1 MRIIIKR
8 RSDIVKFAERLRQ
21 QRIVNGY
28 NQTYIAKY
36 MNVSQVSVSN
46 WERGLKEPDYQTL
59 IDLAKLFNKST
70 DYMLGLTEGE

>member
-1 MRIIIKR
+1 M
-8 RSDIVKFAERLRQ
+8 KFAERLRQ
-21 QRIVNGY
+21 ERILNGY

-70 DYMLGLTEGE
+70 DYMLGEIGRSHV

>member
-1 MRIIIKR
+1 M
-8 RSDIVKFAERLRQ
+8 KFAERLRQ
-21 QRIVNGY
+21 ERTLNGY

-70 DYMLGLTEGE
+70 DYMLGVTDR

>member
-1 MRIIIKR
+1 
-8 RSDIVKFAERLRQ
+8 
-21 QRIVNGY
+21 
-28 NQTYIAKY
+28 

-70 DYMLGLTEGE
+70 DYMLGVTDR

>member
-1 MRIIIKR
+1 M
-8 RSDIVKFAERLRQ
+8 KFAERLRQ
-21 QRIVNGY
+21 ERILNGY

-46 WERGLKEPDYQTL
+46 WERGIKEPDYQTL

-70 DYMLGLTEGE
+70 DYMLGVTDR

>member
-1 MRIIIKR
+1 M
-8 RSDIVKFAERLRQ
+8 KFVERLRQ
-21 QRIVNGY
+21 ERILNGY

-70 DYMLGLTEGE
+70 DYMLGVTDR

>member
-1 MRIIIKR
+1 M
-8 RSDIVKFAERLRQ
+8 KFAERLRQ
-21 QRIVNGY
+21 ERILNGY
-28 NQTYIAKY
+28 NQAYIAKY

-70 DYMLGLTEGE
+70 DYMLGVTDR

>member
-1 MRIIIKR
+1 M
-8 RSDIVKFAERLRQ
+8 KFAERLRQ
-21 QRIVNGY
+21 ERILNGY

-70 DYMLGLTEGE
+70 DYMLGVTDR

>member
-1 MRIIIKR
+1 MKI
-8 RSDIVKFAERLRQ
+8 AERLRQ
-21 QRIVNGY
+21 ERILNGY

-70 DYMLGLTEGE
+70 DYMLGVTDR

>member
-1 MRIIIKR
+1 M
-8 RSDIVKFAERLRQ
+8 KFAERLRQ
-21 QRIVNGY
+21 ERILNGY

-70 DYMLGLTEGE
+70 DYLLGVTDR

>member
-1 MRIIIKR
+1 M
-8 RSDIVKFAERLRQ
+8 KFAERLRQ
-21 QRIVNGY
+21 ERILNGY

-70 DYMLGLTEGE
+70 DYMRGVTDR

>member
-1 MRIIIKR
+1 M
-8 RSDIVKFAERLRQ
+8 KFAERLRQ
-21 QRIVNGY
+21 ERILNGY

-59 IDLAKLFNKST
+59 IDLEKLFNKST
-70 DYMLGLTEGE
+70 DYMLGVTDR